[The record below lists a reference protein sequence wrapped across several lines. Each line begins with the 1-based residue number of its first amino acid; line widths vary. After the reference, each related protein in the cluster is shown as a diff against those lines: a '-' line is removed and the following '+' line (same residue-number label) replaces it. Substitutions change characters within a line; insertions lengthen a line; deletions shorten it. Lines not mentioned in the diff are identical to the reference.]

1 VFEKTLVESGPA
13 ASLIRPYSV
22 VNVRDERRTVSKGG
36 RDHFDEFEDHTILKH
51 LILDKYVSAWAEK
64 LLRFLGT
71 EAQVWF
77 VDAFA
82 GEGGDKKGNPGSPVI
97 AARIAEVIARRFS
110 ADRSGQPPM
119 RVLAIEKD
127 KERFQK
133 LCEAMKPFTAPN
145 ANLALLRNGTLT
157 QRLDGFM
164 SHVNNAP
171 ALFFLD
177 PFGVDGLLVDD
188 LPKLLSGPHNEVFA
202 LFSDV
207 GAKRLHATLMTE
219 ERDIDYEVFQVLS
232 TPSLFPEFDEEAAER
247 KRKEVE
253 RSTDA
258 LKATQA
264 ASQRILAEA
273 LGPDAVAEVNATP
286 ADERPRKLT
295 QIYMRRLREGGARHV
310 ISFPVRDS
318 RNAAVYQLVHAS
330 KSKQG
335 LRTMKE
341 SMYAALNGS
350 GLPEEVRAS
359 IHYELSGNEQEV
371 VRELAR
377 RFAGRELRWTIDNDR
392 GKVETVKKYLLED
405 TPIFPTQFGKIKA
418 ELVAAGFQTSTK
430 PLTFKFPAG

>member
-1 VFEKTLVESGPA
+1 MCCAIYL
-13 ASLIRPYSV
+13 SLYRCQ
-22 VNVRDERRTVSKGG
+22 RGDERRIVSKGG

-51 LILDKYVSAWAEK
+51 LILDKYVRAWAEK
-64 LLRFLGT
+64 LLRFLG
-71 EAQVWF
+71 EGSQVWF

-97 AARIAEVIARRFS
+97 AARIADVIARRFPP
-110 ADRSGQPPM
+110 ARSGEPPM

-127 KERFQK
+127 KGRYQRLCAAMERFTPP
-133 LCEAMKPFTAPN
+133 AAR
-145 ANLALLRNGTLT
+145 LALLRNATLT

-164 SHVNNAP
+164 SHIGRAP

-202 LFSDV
+202 LFSDI
-207 GAKRLHATLMTE
+207 GARRLHATLMTE
-219 ERDIDYEVFQVLS
+219 ERDVDYEVSQVLA

-253 RSTDA
+253 RSTGA

-273 LGPDAVAEVNATP
+273 LGPDAVAELDATP

-330 KSKQG
+330 KSRQG

-350 GLPEEVRAS
+350 GLPEDVRAS
-359 IHYELSGNEQEV
+359 ISYELAGNEQEI
-371 VRELAR
+371 VRELAT
-377 RFAGRELRWTIDNDR
+377 RFAGKPVRWTLDNDR
-392 GKVETVKKYLLED
+392 GKTETLKKYLLEE
-405 TPIFPTQFGKIKA
+405 TPIFPAQFGKIKA
-418 ELVAAGFQTSTK
+418 ELGAAGFQTSTR
-430 PLTFKFPAG
+430 PLIFTFPA

>member
-1 VFEKTLVESGPA
+1 M
-13 ASLIRPYSV
+13 
-22 VNVRDERRTVSKGG
+22 SKGG

-64 LLRFLGT
+64 LLRFLG
-71 EAQVWF
+71 AGSQVWF

-97 AARIAEVIARRFS
+97 AGRVAQVIARRFP
-110 ADRSGQPPM
+110 ATHTGEPPM

-127 KERFQK
+127 KERYQK
-133 LCEAMKPFTAPN
+133 LCTAMAPYTRPN
-145 ANLALLRNGTLT
+145 ASIAVLRNGTLT
-157 QRLDGFM
+157 PRLDKFV
-164 SHVNNAP
+164 SHVGKAP

-219 ERDIDYEVFQVLS
+219 ERDIEYEVSQVLAA
-232 TPSLFPEFDEEAAER
+232 PSLFPEMDEDAAER

-273 LGPDAVAEVNATP
+273 LGPDAVAEVNAVP

-295 QIYMRRLREGGARHV
+295 QIYMRRLREGGAKHV
-310 ISFPVRDS
+310 VSFPVRDA

-350 GLPEEVRAS
+350 GLPQDVRAA
-359 IHYELSGNEQEV
+359 IHYELAGNEQEI
-371 VRELAR
+371 VRELATR
-377 RFAGRELRWTIDNDR
+377 YTGREMRWTLENDR
-392 GKVETVKKYLLED
+392 SKVETVKKYLLED
-405 TPIFPTQFGKIKA
+405 TPIFPTQFAAIKA
-418 ELVAAGFQTSTK
+418 ELLAAGFQTSAK
-430 PLTFKFPAG
+430 PLTFTFP